1 MLASLRDGEELLR
14 EERVPTAAV
23 VEPRDEGAIGRAAED
38 ARHLVMDFVP
48 RERRELEAIH
58 LPAPSQ
64 LGEQGLEWM
73 ALVQL
78 VGAVR
83 PDQHH
88 ATLGQVSYQEAQ
100 QVAGG
105 PIRPM
110 QVLQRDDGDGIGGNA
125 LDQAKHLEVK
135 R

>member
-1 MLASLRDGEELLR
+1 MLASLSDGEELLR
-14 EERVPTAAV
+14 EEGVPSAAV
-23 VEPRDEGAIGRAAED
+23 VEPRDKGAIGRTAEN
-38 ARHLVMDFVP
+38 AGQLVMDFVG
-48 RERRELEAIH
+48 RKWRELESIH
-58 LPAPSQ
+58 LPVPSQ
-64 LGEQGLEWM
+64 LGEQVQKRM

-88 ATLGQVSYQEAQ
+88 ATLGQVSYQEAE

-110 QVLQRDDGDGIGGNA
+110 QVLQRNHGHGIGGNA